1 MLSDLASLCTLGAL
15 PALPQDWWR
24 AWSLSPAA
32 LLPLAALWAL
42 CLRRDPADGPR
53 DRGWRLAGA
62 GLLAVALV
70 SPLCRLA
77 ATLVAGH
84 MAQLMVLALAA
95 PALLARGGLV
105 RSLRGALNR
114 AAGGRAGPR
123 RAAPAASDGAA
134 APAPV
139 DRRAAFAGP
148 DAWPAGGLG
157 AAAFAYGLAL
167 WLRHVPA
174 VYDALLARPA
184 AQWAGTLAVVAV
196 SAWFW
201 TAVAD
206 CRGARRG
213 AAMLALLGT
222 MAHTGMLGA
231 LLTFAPAAFY
241 PLQAGGAAAWGL
253 LPLQDQQ
260 LAGLVMWV
268 PGNLAY
274 LAAALALGLGWLR
287 DAPGARPRGAQP
299 AGPARAAPVLAAEG
313 AAPR

>member
-24 AWSLSPAA
+24 AWSLSPWV
-32 LLPLAALWAL
+32 LLPLAALLAA
-42 CLRRDPADGPR
+42 CLRRDPGDGPR
-53 DRGWRLAGA
+53 DRAWRLAGV
-62 GLLAVALV
+62 GLLALALV

-84 MAQLMVLALAA
+84 MAQLMVLAVAA
-95 PALLARGGLV
+95 PALLARGGLA
-105 RSLRGALNR
+105 RTLRGLTSR
-114 AAGGRAGPR
+114 RTAG
-123 RAAPAASDGAA
+123 APAG
-134 APAPV
+134 
-139 DRRAAFAGP
+139 RG
-148 DAWPAGGLG
+148 AGGLH
-157 AAAFAYGLAL
+157 AAALAYGLAL

-174 VYDALLARPA
+174 IYDAMLAAPA
-184 AQWAGTLAVVAV
+184 AQWAGTAAMAAV
-196 SAWFW
+196 SCAFW
-201 TAVAD
+201 TAVAGS
-206 CRGARRG
+206 CGARRG

-222 MAHTGMLGA
+222 MAHTGLLGA

-260 LAGLVMWV
+260 LAGLAMWV

-287 DAPGARPRGAQP
+287 D
-299 AGPARAAPVLAAEG
+299 G
-313 AAPR
+313 AADATRAGGLGRPA